1 MNEMDYEENNHNKT
15 RIKVACEACRRK
27 KVKCDGQYPCLTCN
41 RTGGECIYKERLER
55 QQKKAK
61 KRKLNASTDDIMH
74 LNSRLSKLEDMLSLL
89 GDKISLGNVSSAE
102 DSSENG
108 SDDSDSSKA
117 DGSTTYKEEP
127 VNHINS
133 INESSKYLQSKQEM
147 KDTSEDGESP
157 CAAMDNIT
165 CASGENGQK
174 YVTCASGENGQR
186 YIKELRYVGT
196 HSIFAVF
203 SERSLHHIQGLLGC
217 EGGHFVMPI
226 RNIPILMGPRMHS
239 LESRWVD
246 PPIISAKEKKSIL
259 ETPFQDTEKPL
270 LFLILD
276 TYYERNM
283 IASSLCSKKYVKGLF
298 EQYYKKD
305 AKSTRKLKTSE
316 LLIMSIS
323 LCISFTAKLTDAF
336 HKFQYLT
343 ESEKRKQKKVFVES
357 LKCLVIHYDKL
368 FDNCIFYYHRISVI
382 NEGIETVEAIL
393 MLSLFLKLSSIAS
406 HSSYILVSVATR
418 FAQELGLDRSFDYLN
433 MSEEENFRRKNI
445 WWYCFALDME
455 ACFKDGKP
463 PLIDDLEASLNF
475 ENDLISN
482 MKFIAP
488 SFKEQGMPQKLNGQV
503 VAQLAERHGLKIQNY
518 YYFMIFSK
526 LKSKS
531 YRYLFAPVAETFSF
545 DDILEKIEQLDQEMN
560 EIANGVP
567 FEVRPRLYNDPN
579 FRSPFND
586 LEPAM
591 NEFAMVLQF
600 SYFGH
605 LMIINRVPS
614 NVDFKEK
621 DVQRRKIL
629 NFRKISLD
637 SARTILILVKNLQSI
652 NFNALIFNWII
663 VMPFV
668 AFSQI
673 SAACMN
679 HPNDPQTRSDL
690 KLLIE
695 CSLNFFSNISSIQAI
710 KLNFMSFPIMDHS
723 EIIGLVAKLLLRV
736 TLKIYQNATGYDF
749 ISHTPGLEEHLN
761 QVQKKYP
768 SLFDKELQPSVMK
781 FMGDCFFDG
790 LVDGNR
796 YNNKTDTSKS
806 ASGQLPGK
814 GTTPNSYRSP
824 SYEPF
829 NPMTAINSSIALS
842 NILQRAD
849 GVPVSNT
856 SSPSSN
862 TSSIQTNT
870 FPSNGLSPYYPDD
883 DNLTSLFYTDMSN
896 LPNIFYDNNL
906 DI

>member
-27 KVKCDGQYPCLTCN
+27 KVKCDGQYPCLTCS
-41 RTGGECIYKERLER
+41 RMGGECIYKERSER
-55 QQKKAK
+55 QQKKTK

-74 LNSRLSKLEDMLSLL
+74 LNSRLSKLEDMLALL
-89 GDKISLGNVSSAE
+89 GDKMGLGNLPLAE

-108 SDDSDSSKA
+108 SDDSDSSRA
-117 DGSTTYKEEP
+117 DGCSAYKEESENP
-127 VNHINS
+127 ISS

-147 KDTSEDGESP
+147 KDTESEDADSP
-157 CAAMDNIT
+157 CAAMDHMA
-165 CASGENGQK
+165 CASGGDDQK
-174 YVTCASGENGQR
+174 F
-186 YIKELRYVGT
+186 IKDHLSRYVGT

-203 SERSLHHIQGLLGC
+203 SERSLTHIQRLLGS
-217 EGGHFVMPI
+217 ESGHFVLPI
-226 RNIPILMGPRMHS
+226 RNVPILMGSRMHS
-239 LESRWVD
+239 LELRWVD
-246 PPIISAKEKKSIL
+246 PPIISAKEKKAIL

-270 LFLILD
+270 LFSIID
-276 TYYERNM
+276 SYYERNV
-283 IASSLCSKKYVKGLF
+283 IASLLCSKKYVMDLF
-298 EQYYKKD
+298 EEYFKKD
-305 AKSTRKLKTSE
+305 SKSSRKLKTSE

-323 LCISFTAKLTDAF
+323 LCMSFTAKLTDAF
-336 HKFQYLT
+336 HKFLFLT
-343 ESEKRKQKKVFVES
+343 ESEKKKQKKVFVES
-357 LKCLVIHYDKL
+357 LKCLVVYYDKL
-368 FDNCIFYYHRISVI
+368 FDNCIFYYHRILVI

-393 MLSLFLKLSSIAS
+393 MLSLFLKISSVAS

-418 FAQELGLDRSFDYLN
+418 FAQELGLHRSFDYLN

-475 ENDLISN
+475 EKDLISN

-488 SFKEQGMPQKLNGQV
+488 SFKEEGIPQKLNGQV
-503 VAQLAERHGLKIQNY
+503 VTQLAERHGLKVYHY

-560 EIANGVP
+560 EIANGLP

-579 FRSPFND
+579 FRSTFND
-586 LEPAM
+586 LEQSM
-591 NEFAMVLQF
+591 NEFAVVLQF
-600 SYFGH
+600 LYFGH

-614 NVDFKEK
+614 NVDFREK

-663 VMPFV
+663 VIPFV
-668 AFSQI
+668 AFLQI
-673 SAACMN
+673 LAACMN

-690 KLLIE
+690 NLLIE
-695 CSLNFFSNISSIQAI
+695 CSLNYFSNILSMQAA

-723 EIIGLVAKLLLRV
+723 EIIGIVAKLLLRV
-736 TLKIYQNATGYDF
+736 TLKVYQNATGYDLT
-749 ISHTPGLEEHLN
+749 SHTPGLEEHLN
-761 QVQKKYP
+761 QVQKTYP
-768 SLFDKELQPSVMK
+768 SLFGKELQPGVMK
-781 FMGDCFFDG
+781 FIGNCFFDG

-796 YNNKTDTSKS
+796 FNNKTDTSKS
-806 ASGQLPGK
+806 ASAQPPEN
-814 GTTPNSYRSP
+814 GTTPNSYSSP
-824 SYEPF
+824 AYEPF
-829 NPMTAINSSIALS
+829 NPMTAINLSIALS

-862 TSSIQTNT
+862 TSSIQTTLFAN
-870 FPSNGLSPYYPDD
+870 NGLSPYYPAD

-896 LPNIFYDNNL
+896 LPNFFYDNNL